1 MTDITIVAKIKKL
14 LALGQANSGATD
26 AEAEQ
31 AMRMAGALMLKH
43 NIEVQLDDDTLP
55 EAKQG
60 DMIAGWGEPWHIE
73 VANAAAYLYSCR
85 VIVWKR
91 LGDVAFVGRPDNI
104 DAARAT
110 ADFLRAEVERLY
122 KVNLPRGLSKQDRAN
137 YRSTFKFS
145 CGRRLAARAWAIMET
160 LRQDDAKAIEATG
173 SRALVVV
180 QSIDQMLAEAD
191 ALLSDVKKLPAK
203 TYKFGL
209 GSEDGRKAGDK
220 IQMQKQVGK

>member
-1 MTDITIVAKIKKL
+1 MTDMNIVAKIKKL

-26 AEAEQ
+26 EEAAT
-31 AMRMAGALMLKH
+31 AMNMAGALMLKH
-43 NIEVQLDDDTLP
+43 NIEVQLDDDTPP

-60 DMIAGWGEPWHIE
+60 DMIVGWGEPWHIE

-110 ADFLRAEVERLY
+110 AEFLRAEVERLY
-122 KVNLPRGLSKQDRAN
+122 KLNLPRGMTKTDRAN

-160 LRQDDAKAIEATG
+160 LRQDDVKALEATG

-191 ALLSDVKKLPAK
+191 ALLSDVKKLPAR

-209 GSEDGRKAGDK
+209 GSEAGRAAANTVQ
-220 IQMQKQVGK
+220 IQKQVGK